1 MSIKVCDAIM
11 GSGKSSAAIR
21 YMNDHPTRKFIYVTP
36 YLAEVKRISD
46 SCPALRFKEPRN
58 DLPEFGFKKYRHTLD
73 LIASGEN
80 ITTTH
85 KMFLRYTDDLV
96 DKIREHGYTL
106 IIDEAVDVLY
116 PASIK
121 PVDFQMLKDL
131 GWLTKENGV
140 IKITPSFKY
149 EDGLFEDIIA
159 LAKGN
164 RLIEMEDQETAGKL
178 YYWLFSQELLT
189 AFSDVYILTY
199 LFDAQM
205 MKYGLD
211 LMGLEYE
218 KIGIHRDERGGY
230 HFCSHPDYVPEYT
243 ATLSQKI
250 HIFDNDKIN
259 AIGEAVHA
267 LSHTWYSKDG
277 SDELVDKLRRHVRN
291 FFMEYNEDK
300 PAERRLWATY
310 KNGEGKVR
318 GKGYYRS
325 NLAFNAKATNDYR
338 DKDVLAYCVNVFMNP
353 NEKNYLIRNGINV
366 KEDEYALSVMIQ
378 WIWRSAIREGGEIWI
393 YIPSKRMRDLLE
405 NWISWVEGKAPKSV
419 ADKEPKPKQ
428 NKYIRKDQ
436 LTKADRRKIRKVI
449 KNNE

>member
-46 SCPALRFKEPRN
+46 SCPDLRFKEPRN
-58 DLPEFGFKKYRHTLD
+58 DLPEFGFKKYRHTLE

-85 KMFLRYTDDLV
+85 RMFLRYSDDLV
-96 DKIREHGYTL
+96 DKIREYGYTL

-116 PASIK
+116 PARISASD
-121 PVDFQMLKDL
+121 VRLLEEM
-131 GWLTKENGV
+131 GWLTEDGGGL
-140 IKITPSFKY
+140 KITPNFEY
-149 EDGLFEDIIA
+149 GDGVFREILDT
-159 LAKGN
+159 AKCS
-164 RLIEMEDQETAGKL
+164 RLVKVVDDQLSVEPF
-178 YYWLFSQELLT
+178 YWLFTQELLT

-218 KIGIHRDERGGY
+218 KIGVHRDEQGGY

-259 AIGEAVHA
+259 AIGDAVHA
-267 LSHTWYSKDG
+267 LSHTWYSKD
-277 SDELVDKLRRHVRN
+277 SNDALVSKLRRHVRN
-291 FFMEYNEDK
+291 FFMEYNEGK
-300 PAERRLWATY
+300 PAEQRLWATY
-310 KNGEGKVR
+310 KNGEGR
-318 GKGYYRS
+318 IRDKGFYRS
-325 NLAFNAKATNDYR
+325 NIAFNAKATNDYR
-338 DKDVLAYCVNVFMNP
+338 DKDVLAYCVNIFMNP
-353 NEKNYLIRNGINV
+353 DVKNYLIRNGINV